1 MTAPLTRHRLTDG
14 PTRRAVVQGGA
25 LTVGFAFAGMRT
37 RARAATGDAGP
48 RPVDPNE
55 VDSFLAVNGD
65 GSVTVYCGKV
75 DLGQGLRIAM
85 RQIAGEEL
93 GIGVDMIKYVEGDT
107 ALTPDQGRTSGSNG
121 IQRGGMQ
128 LRRAAATARQ
138 ALIELAAQRL
148 NAAPDDLV
156 AKDGEIKVKNGG
168 AGIRFAELIGGR
180 SFNLKLNSKAP
191 LKDPATYTLVG
202 KPLPRP
208 DVPAKCTGGFT
219 YMQDFSV
226 PGMVHARVIRPPAIG
241 AKLIGVDEASIKDL
255 PGASVVRI
263 KDFLAVT
270 ADDEWTAVRA
280 ARALRARW
288 SEWSGLPA
296 QDKLIATLRADP
308 QVTDEVLV
316 TRGQQGPNAQNGA
329 VSRSASYFW
338 PMQSHGSIGP
348 SCAVADVRGDAA
360 TVWTASQGTHGNRK
374 TFARFL
380 GLPEE
385 KVRLIY
391 LDGAGCYGMNGH
403 EDAAADAAIV
413 SRAVGR
419 PVRVQWSRQDE
430 HGWDPKGPPQLLD
443 ISGTID
449 PDGRILN
456 WRTEMWLPQTTRG
469 LPDIPLLGPAAAGL
483 DDVRGLQP
491 GLISQNAD
499 PPYAADNVQVL
510 AHWLKD
516 APLRPAPIRSPG
528 KPANC
533 FAVESFTDELAAA
546 AGLDPIEFRL
556 RGLTDPRGIEA
567 IRRAAA
573 LMNWQ
578 TRPSPSA
585 NKVANKSAP
594 VMRGRGFAYVHYKHS
609 ESYVA
614 MGMEVAV
621 ERGSGRIR
629 VERVA
634 CAHDCGQIINPDGVR
649 AQIEGSIL
657 QTLSRVL
664 MEEVQF
670 DRSRV
675 TSVDWSSY
683 PILRFPDVPKL
694 DIVLIDRPT
703 QPPLGAGEPACSPV
717 GAALANAVF
726 DATGARLRTVP
737 FTPDRV
743 KMALSAV

>member
-1 MTAPLTRHRLTDG
+1 MTIQIASHRLS
-14 PTRRAVVQGGA
+14 RRAVLAGGA
-25 LTVGFAFAGMRT
+25 LTVSFALAD
-37 RARAATGDAGP
+37 ARLKALAQGAAAAP
-48 RPVDPNE
+48 RSVDPKE
-55 VDSFLAVNGD
+55 VDAFLAVNGD
-65 GSVTVYCGKV
+65 GTVTLYTGKV

-128 LRRAAATARQ
+128 IRQAAATARA

-148 NAAPDDLV
+148 NVKGDDLV
-156 AKDGEIKVKNGG
+156 ASNGEVRPKSGG
-168 AGIRFAELIGGR
+168 TGVRFADLIGGR
-180 SFNLKLNSKAP
+180 NFNLKLDPKAP

-202 KPLPRP
+202 KPLARP
-208 DVPAKCTGGFT
+208 DVPAKCTGSFT
-219 YMQDFSV
+219 YMQDFSL

-241 AKLIGVDEASIKDL
+241 AKLVSVDESSIKDFA
-255 PGASVVRI
+255 GASVVRI
-263 KDFLAVT
+263 KDFLAVV
-270 ADDEWTAVRA
+270 ASDEWTAIRA
-280 ARALRARW
+280 ARALRAQW
-288 SEWSGLPA
+288 SEWSGLPE
-296 QDKLIATLRADP
+296 QGKLIATLRADP
-308 QVTDEVLV
+308 GITDEVLV
-316 TRGQQGPNAQNGA
+316 TRGQPEASGREGA
-329 VSRSASYFW
+329 KTLTASYFW

-348 SCAVADVRGDAA
+348 SCAVADVNADAA
-360 TVWTASQGTHGNRK
+360 TVWTASQGTHGNRN

-380 GLPEE
+380 GLPRD

-403 EDAAADAAIV
+403 EDAAADAAIL

-419 PVRVQWSRQDE
+419 AVRVQWSREDE
-430 HGWDPKGPPQLLD
+430 LGFDPKGPPQLLD
-443 ISGTID
+443 ISGTVG
-449 PDGRILN
+449 PDGRILA
-456 WRTEMWLPQTTRG
+456 WRTEMWLPQTTKG
-469 LPDIPLLGPAAAGL
+469 LPDIPLLAPAAAGL

-499 PPYAADNVQVL
+499 PPYAADSLQVL
-510 AHWLKD
+510 VHWLKD
-516 APLRPAPIRSPG
+516 TPLRPAPIRSPG

-533 FAVESFTDELAAA
+533 FAVESFADELAAA

-556 RGLTDPRGIEA
+556 RWLADGRGIEV
-567 IRRAAA
+567 IKRAAA
-573 LMNWQ
+573 LMAWQ
-578 TRPSPSA
+578 SRPSPVRSKDA
-585 NKVANKSAP
+585 A
-594 VMRGRGFAYVHYKHS
+594 VMRGRGFSYVHYKHS

-621 ERGSGRIR
+621 ERASGRIR

-649 AQIEGSIL
+649 AQVEGSIL
-657 QTLSRVL
+657 QTLSRAL

-675 TSVDWSSY
+675 TSVDWGSY
-683 PILRFPDVPKL
+683 PIMRFSDVPKL
-694 DIVLIDRPT
+694 DIELVDRPT
-703 QPPLGAGEPACSPV
+703 QPPLGAGEAACAPV

-726 DATGARLRTVP
+726 DATGVRLRTVP
-737 FTPDRV
+737 FTPQRV
-743 KMALSAV
+743 KSALSGV